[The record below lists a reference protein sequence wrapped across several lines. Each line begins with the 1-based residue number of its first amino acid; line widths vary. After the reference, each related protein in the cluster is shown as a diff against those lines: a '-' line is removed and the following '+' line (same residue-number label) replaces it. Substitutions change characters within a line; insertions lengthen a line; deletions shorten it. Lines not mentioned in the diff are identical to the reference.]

1 MIISIDADLQDDPT
15 KIKEMVDLYLEG
27 YDMILGVKK
36 NRKSNFKS
44 LKFDQTK
51 YLDEPEN
58 DFYNNNYYKSK
69 KEFLLKVK
77 N

>member
-69 KEFLLKVK
+69 KEFLLKVE